1 MPRFRFRFPLATAAL
16 LPLLAFTV
24 SPAHA
29 DSYPVTV
36 ENCDTKV
43 TFDKAPSHA
52 VTEDIG
58 MAEMM
63 VALGLKDRMAGVTGL
78 GWYRSS
84 MTDQQKEMLA
94 GLPELADKEPS
105 AEILLAAQTDF
116 FFAGWNYGFQVGGA
130 LTPANLEKLGIK
142 SYAIQESCA
151 HIMKRPA
158 VTIADTY
165 TDLRNIGRIF
175 DVGAKAD
182 ELVNGMQH
190 QVDAVT
196 KGLTAQA
203 KPSTPGIFVYDS
215 GEDAPFTAGEL
226 AMPTALI
233 QAAGGVNI
241 MADVNASWTK
251 VNWEKVVERN
261 PDWIIIVDYDK
272 PDAKG
277 KIAWLKSASPL
288 KDSDAVR
295 NEKFIILSYVEA
307 VPSIHNGDAVQKI
320 ARALHPDLTLS
331 N

>member
-1 MPRFRFRFPLATAAL
+1 MMPCIRFRLLAAATL
-16 LPLLAFTV
+16 LPAFV
-24 SPAHA
+24 SAGPMAHA
-29 DSYPVTV
+29 EGYPVTV

-84 MTDQQKEMLA
+84 MTDQQKQMLS

-105 AEILLAAQTDF
+105 TEILLAAQTDF
-116 FFAGWNYGFQVGGA
+116 FFAGWNYGFHVGGA

-165 TDLRNIGRIF
+165 MDLRNIGRIF
-175 DVGAKAD
+175 NVGTKAD
-182 ELVNGMQH
+182 ELVAGMQH

-196 KGLTAQA
+196 KALAVQA
-203 KPSTPGIFVYDS
+203 NPMTPKVFVYDS
-215 GEDAPFTAGEL
+215 GEDAPFTAGAL

-233 QAAGGVNI
+233 KTAGGSNI

-261 PDWIIIVDYDK
+261 PDWVIIVDYDK

-277 KIAWLKSASPL
+277 KIAWLKTTSPL

-295 NEKFIILSYVEA
+295 NDRFIILSYVEA

-320 ARALHPDLTLS
+320 ARTLHPDLALS